1 MQRPFQIVGMDIMD
15 LPKTNSGNCHVLVFQ
30 DYLTKWPLV
39 FPMPDQKSIR
49 IAQILAEEVV
59 PFIGVPEALLSDWG
73 TNLMSH
79 LMRDLCDLLGIKKLN
94 TMAYHPQ
101 CDGLVETF
109 NQTVKTMIW
118 KQAATFGSQWDRY
131 LPGVLWAYRNT
142 PHEVTGEKPSF
153 LLFRSDLQTPTEAA
167 LLQLEPTTVTD
178 YQEQVILS
186 LSTARS
192 LVAEPIRKA
201 QKKYKALYDQKAA
214 RVHL

>member
-1 MQRPFQIVGMDIMD
+1 MDIMD

-109 NQTVKTMIW
+109 NQTLKTMIR
-118 KQAATFGSQWDRY
+118 KQAATFGSTSWGS
-131 LPGVLWAYRNT
+131 LGLSE
-142 PHEVTGEKPSF
+142 HPS
-153 LLFRSDLQTPTEAA
+153 
-167 LLQLEPTTVTD
+167 
-178 YQEQVILS
+178 
-186 LSTARS
+186 
-192 LVAEPIRKA
+192 
-201 QKKYKALYDQKAA
+201 
-214 RVHL
+214 

>member
-94 TMAYHPQ
+94 TTAYHPE
-101 CDGLVETF
+101 CDGLVERF
-109 NQTVKTMIW
+109 NRMLKTIIR
-118 KQAATFGSQWDRY
+118 KQAFGSQWDRY
-131 LPGVLWAYRNT
+131 YPGVLWAY
-142 PHEVTGEKPSF
+142 
-153 LLFRSDLQTPTEAA
+153 
-167 LLQLEPTTVTD
+167 
-178 YQEQVILS
+178 
-186 LSTARS
+186 
-192 LVAEPIRKA
+192 
-201 QKKYKALYDQKAA
+201 
-214 RVHL
+214 